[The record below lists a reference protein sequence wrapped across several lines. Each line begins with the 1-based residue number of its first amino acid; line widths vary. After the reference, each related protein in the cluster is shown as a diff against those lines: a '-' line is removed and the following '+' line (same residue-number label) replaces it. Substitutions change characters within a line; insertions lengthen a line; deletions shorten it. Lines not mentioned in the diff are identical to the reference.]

1 MTLSIGIAIFFT
13 MWWIV
18 LFAMLPIGV
27 RSQHEEADY
36 AQGTDPGA
44 PVSPMILKKVIWTTG
59 VTCVL
64 FAALWA
70 YMYYYP

>member
-1 MTLSIGIAIFFT
+1 
-13 MWWIV
+13 
-18 LFAMLPIGV
+18 
-27 RSQHEEADY
+27 
-36 AQGTDPGA
+36 
-44 PVSPMILKKVIWTTG
+44 MILKKVIWTTG